1 MTGIPG
7 ENSMLDML
15 NPTRDQVTK
24 FQQEHEVSID
34 AQHLETPLVI
44 TVQIPKKQQTLHQ
57 THYARKFITSR
68 NEGGSV
74 LIVVNPDV
82 SNVHSVENQGEIDTF
97 EDFVEKT
104 LAHTLEDREE
114 SDQGPKVCCG
124 ASCS

>member
-1 MTGIPG
+1 
-7 ENSMLDML
+7 
-15 NPTRDQVTK
+15 
-24 FQQEHEVSID
+24 
-34 AQHLETPLVI
+34 VI

-74 LIVVNPDV
+74 PHNCVVQPGCI

-104 LAHTLEDREE
+104 LAHTLKTKEE
-114 SDQGPKVCCG
+114 SDQGPKVVPAGKLQLNCFRNK
-124 ASCS
+124 